1 MGTGRVARA
10 LGRRLRE
17 LGWSVGAV
25 TGRSLASARAA
36 VHAIGGGQAFGEP
49 TPKIL
54 NSNLILIATPD
65 SAISA
70 VAKNLAE
77 IGGGSWRGKIVLH
90 TSGALDATVL
100 EPLAVLGA
108 SAGSMHPIQTFSDQ
122 NIPDLSQILF
132 GIDGSPA
139 AVQMARKII
148 RQMDGVAVR
157 LSGPNKAAYHAAGIF
172 ACGFV
177 LVLME
182 TGTRL
187 LMSQGFK
194 RRQALRA
201 LLPLARQTLDNL
213 ERVGPHAAWTGP
225 LSRGD
230 FSTVAR
236 HVHALASQDAGAEYM
251 EAYEVLSKLTA
262 NLLSSPNGTM
272 LRHLEEIFAA
282 AEVLK

>member
-1 MGTGRVARA
+1 
-10 LGRRLRE
+10 
-17 LGWSVGAV
+17 
-25 TGRSLASARAA
+25 
-36 VHAIGGGQAFGEP
+36 VHAIGGGQPFGML

-54 NSNLILIATPD
+54 NSKLILIATPD
-65 SAISA
+65 SAIAA
-70 VAKNLAE
+70 VAKNLSA
-77 IGGGSWRGKIVLH
+77 IGGSSWRGKIVLH
-90 TSGALDATVL
+90 TSGALDASVL
-100 EPLAVLGA
+100 KPLADQGA
-108 SAGSMHPIQTFSDQ
+108 STGSMHPIQTFSDQ
-122 NIPDLSQILF
+122 IAPDLSQVLF

-157 LSGPNKAAYHAAGIF
+157 LSGPNKAAYHAAGVF
-172 ACGFV
+172 ACGFI

-182 TGTRL
+182 AGTRL

-230 FSTVAR
+230 FSTVER
-236 HVHALASQDAGAEYM
+236 HVHALASRNAGAEYL
-251 EAYEVLSKLTA
+251 EAYQAISRLTA
-262 NLLSSPNGTM
+262 KLLSSPTGTM
-272 LRHLEEIFAA
+272 LKQLEEIFAA